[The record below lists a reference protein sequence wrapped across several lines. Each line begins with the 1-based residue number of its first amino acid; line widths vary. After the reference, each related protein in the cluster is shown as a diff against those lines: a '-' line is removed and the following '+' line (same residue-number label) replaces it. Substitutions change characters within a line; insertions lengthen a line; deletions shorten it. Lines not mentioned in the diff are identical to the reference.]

1 MLPQVDMKY
10 IPGSKN
16 GAADALSR
24 SSNFFPDVNG
34 SIEDDERHEPLIKP
48 SRTLRQTT
56 IDYPTK
62 SSLLQAVTTRSMAQQ
77 TPPNPMS
84 TPSPTTLPSMAPP
97 LSSQILDFSHD
108 KLRAEQQHDAIIVD
122 KIRLSQQKVNPSY
135 LISDGIL
142 NKIVLTKHGPT
153 PLPYLP
159 SSLIP
164 DILFAHHDHPL
175 GSHFGIDRTYHHL
188 REKYYWPKMLES
200 VTNYIQS
207 CPQCAQ
213 FNIRRQKPPGHLQ
226 PIPPPNEVF
235 QVIGLDWWGPAPE
248 ESADGNKYVL
258 VITDFLSKY
267 VIAAA
272 LPASNAA
279 NTAKTLLEDFILHQG
294 APDCV
299 ITDQRTHFANEL
311 ITAFTQM
318 LGTKHIFSTSFHPQ
332 TNGQVERFNATFCQQ
347 LSKYCSSNHENWD
360 HYLKYIIYA
369 YNNTKHA
376 TTNYTP

>member
-1 MLPQVDMKY
+1 MKY
-10 IPGSKN
+10 IPGSRS
-16 GAADALSR
+16 GAADALFR
-24 SSNFFPDVNG
+24 STNFFPDVDG
-34 SIEDDERHEPLIKP
+34 SIEGDEWHEPLIKP
-48 SRTLRQTT
+48 PRTLRQTT
-56 IDYPTK
+56 TEYPPK
-62 SSLLQAVTTRSMAQQ
+62 SSLLRAVATRFMAQQ
-77 TPPNPMS
+77 TSPNPTS
-84 TPSPTTLPSMAPP
+84 TLSPTTLSSTAPP
-97 LSSQILDFSHD
+97 LSSRILDFSHD

-122 KIRLSQQKVNPSY
+122 EIRLSQQKVNPSY
-135 LISDGIL
+135 LISDGML
-142 NKIVLTKHGPT
+142 HKIVLTKHEPT

-175 GSHFGIDRTYHHL
+175 GSHFNIDRTYHHL
-188 REKYYWPKMLES
+188 HEEYYWLKMLQS
-200 VTNYIQS
+200 VTNYIES

-213 FNIRRQKPPGHLQ
+213 FNIRRQKPSGHLQ

-248 ESADGNKYVL
+248 QSADGNKYVL

-267 VIAAA
+267 VIASA
-272 LPASNAA
+272 LPASNAV
-279 NTAKTLLEDFILHQG
+279 NTAKTLLEDFILHHG

-299 ITDQRTHFANEL
+299 ITDQGTHFANEL

-318 LGTKHIFSTSFHPQ
+318 LGTKHIFTTASHPQ
-332 TNGQVERFNATFCQQ
+332 TNGQVESFNATFCQQ

-369 YNNTKHA
+369 YNKLGLITSEKL
-376 TTNYTP
+376 PICVR